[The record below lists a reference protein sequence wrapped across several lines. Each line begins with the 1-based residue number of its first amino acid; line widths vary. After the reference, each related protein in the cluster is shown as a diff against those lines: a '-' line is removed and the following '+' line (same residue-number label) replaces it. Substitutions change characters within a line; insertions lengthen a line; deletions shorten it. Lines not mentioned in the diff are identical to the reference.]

1 MRKPKKRIMLETEN
15 PLMTTIAKGCCIGT
29 PAPIPG
35 DKGRSAKATAN
46 VVIKIGHT
54 RTDVACHND
63 FSRFHP

>member
-46 VVIKIGHT
+46 DRHQDRPHADG
-54 RTDVACHND
+54 R
-63 FSRFHP
+63 SLS